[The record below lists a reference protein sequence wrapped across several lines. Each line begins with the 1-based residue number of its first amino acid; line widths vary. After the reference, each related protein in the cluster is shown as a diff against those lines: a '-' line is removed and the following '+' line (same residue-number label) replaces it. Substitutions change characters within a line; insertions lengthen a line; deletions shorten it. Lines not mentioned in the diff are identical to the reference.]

1 MLFGVMIH
9 KHPLLLNTLSTLI
22 IFLFLSHHKS
32 YNTYVIFSLFLLSLG
47 VHGIMGVHQIYFPI
61 INSLLL
67 WCLQVGIIS
76 SLSLCPWNTGSF
88 LLDSPSSFRTCK
100 GPFLFVQVEVWRRML
115 NSVFSLAVFA
125 LLLRDISYHPSLWS
139 SKTRWWSM
147 QIQVSIQFHD
157 SICWCYL
164 LCIFL
169 FRMPS

>member
-1 MLFGVMIH
+1 MILIVYIQIWMLFGVMIH

-115 NSVFSLAVFA
+115 SWIFFYL
-125 LLLRDISYHPSLWS
+125 
-139 SKTRWWSM
+139 
-147 QIQVSIQFHD
+147 QFLP
-157 SICWCYL
+157 YFYV
-164 LCIFL
+164 IFL
-169 FRMPS
+169 TVILFDRAKQDDDWCKSK